1 MPLRCWLPRGSS
13 RAMHLGPVPR
23 PGRLSSAS
31 MIFSGSLYL
40 LVATGQRWL
49 GAVTPIGGLALIAG
63 WLLLALAAF
72 KTAGMS
78 YRALQASSMPGSTHG
93 VAGAGPGVV
102 LCRRGCSACCFGP
115 FDISPADAELVA
127 KAVDRLEPAV
137 RSLVELRATEQV
149 TRYADAG
156 ARLERP
162 VGCRRPWR
170 PPLRPPRRRTGET
183 ALSSTRRRRRLPDLR
198 RPPRHLPDDRARD
211 AHAGGRPP
219 RQHLPDSADERS
231 YAALDPTLFDLEQ
244 FESAA
249 DGFDDTA
256 GGMDG

>member
-1 MPLRCWLPRGSS
+1 
-13 RAMHLGPVPR
+13 
-23 PGRLSSAS
+23 
-31 MIFSGSLYL
+31 
-40 LVATGQRWL
+40 
-49 GAVTPIGGLALIAG
+49 
-63 WLLLALAAF
+63 
-72 KTAGMS
+72 MS
-78 YRALQASSMPGSTHG
+78 YRALQGRLDAWFEHG

-149 TRYADAG
+149 TRYAELAPRWNAPWDVDALG
-156 ARLERP
+156 D
-162 VGCRRPWR
+162 RRFDR
-170 PPLRPPRRRTGET
+170 VSD
-183 ALSSTRRRRRLPDLR
+183 ALAKLPCPALGDEGDCLIY
-198 RPPRHLPDDRARD
+198 DDRPANCRMIGL
-211 AHAGGRPP
+211 AMLTPEGGLLGNTCPIL
-219 RQHLPDSADERS
+219 QTSDQ

-256 GGMDG
+256 RRDGWVTTTVAGAIATSKK